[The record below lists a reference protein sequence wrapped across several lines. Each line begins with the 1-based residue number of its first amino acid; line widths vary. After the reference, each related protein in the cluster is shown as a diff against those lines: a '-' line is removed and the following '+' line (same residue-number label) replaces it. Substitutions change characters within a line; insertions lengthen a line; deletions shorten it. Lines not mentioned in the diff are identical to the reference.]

1 MQTGLIVPERKS
13 YSHGDN
19 PSAAF
24 EDATSETVVTI
35 GLPHME
41 VVLSLSIGS
50 DDQTAG
56 TGSLPPGFDADPT
69 DPVMGFLF
77 RQLETAGEDDAHHGV
92 RSDTIRLAL
101 IARWLATRI
110 DSRPIEEKAAIAP
123 LPKWRIRRVA
133 AYIEDHIDEL
143 ITLSDLAD
151 AAGLS
156 RMHFAAQFRA
166 ATGLR
171 PHDYLLRCRVE
182 RAKTMLCDPGNRL
195 VEIALNVGFQTQ
207 AHFTT
212 VFKRFVGTTPARWR
226 AMQDHAP
233 RVLKSVGAKPF

>member
-1 MQTGLIVPERKS
+1 MDT
-13 YSHGDN
+13 N
-19 PSAAF
+19 NAAA
-24 EDATSETVVTI
+24 ENIVTI
-35 GLPHME
+35 GLPHMD
-41 VVLSLSIGS
+41 VVLSLSIGP
-50 DDQTAG
+50 DDQN
-56 TGSLPPGFDADPT
+56 TGEANSLLPPGFDVDPA

-77 RQLETAGEDDAHHGV
+77 RQLEASGNDEDLHGV
-92 RSDTIRLAL
+92 HSDTIRLAL
-101 IARWLATRI
+101 IARWLATRFTNR
-110 DSRPIEEKAAIAP
+110 RPEDKGSITP

-143 ITLSDLAD
+143 ITLSDLAGV
-151 AAGLS
+151 AGLS

-182 RAKTMLCDPGNRL
+182 RAKSMLCEPGNRL

-226 AMQDHAP
+226 AMQERSP
-233 RVLKSVGAKPF
+233 REMGAVGSEPFQPSP